1 MARWQGFYEE
11 LAHERYSSLLAYAI
25 AFTGQRATAED
36 LVQEAM
42 VRTFSAPRRL
52 TSAQH
57 AEMYV
62 RRAIANIFVDDAR
75 RTAVFK
81 RTEHRLA
88 STEGHPDHG
97 EAIDERDAITQAL
110 LTLSPQLR
118 ACIVLRYYDD
128 LPVAEIAHHLKLAT
142 GTVKRYLHDGSAQLR
157 ELLGAEDPPE
167 HLDDVAITTIDVTP
181 HHGRR

>member
-52 TSAQH
+52 TGAQH

-81 RTEHRLA
+81 RTKHRLA

-97 EAIDERDAITQAL
+97 EAIDERDAITHAL
-110 LTLSPQLR
+110 ATLSPQLR

-128 LPVAEIAHHLKLAT
+128 LPVSEIAHHLKLAT
-142 GTVKRYLHDGSAQLR
+142 GTVKRYLHDGATQLR
-157 ELLGAEDPPE
+157 ELLGTEDPPA
-167 HLDDVAITTIDVTP
+167 DTDTITVTTIDVTP

>member
-11 LAHERYSSLLAYAI
+11 LAHERYSSLLAYAM

-88 STEGHPDHG
+88 NTENQPDHG
-97 EAIDERDAITQAL
+97 DTIDERDAVTQAL
-110 LTLSPQLR
+110 LTLTPQLR

-128 LPVAEIAHHLKLAT
+128 LPVADIAHHLKLAT
-142 GTVKRYLHDGSAQLR
+142 GTVKRYLHDGSTQLR
-157 ELLGAEDPPE
+157 DLLGADAPPT
-167 HLDDVAITTIDVTP
+167 DTNTTTVTTIDVTP